1 MRKTVK
7 KIGLVCLAIVGIL
20 LWPSAVAKAETLPS
34 SVDNNTVT
42 VGDKI
47 TLTVS
52 CPENHLATLTVSYD
66 SQMLERESGGT
77 VGNDGSLGIN
87 LGSQGV
93 MSAKFVFSA
102 KKTGST
108 TIIVTPNAVTDA
120 ATWEDKTKNY
130 SSVSISITVKEKEKP
145 VVKLSDNNKLSYLAL
160 SEGTLSPYFS
170 SGVNNYEAEVLYEV
184 ENVKVYTELSDS
196 KAYVDSITGNKNLQV
211 GENYISVKVVA
222 ENGEERTY
230 TILVRRL
237 KAGQEI
243 GAPEVD
249 DKDAKFT
256 YKDVTYVSVKEGI
269 PDVKIPSG
277 FVPSVISINER
288 QYPCFVHDALNL
300 SVLYL
305 CPEGKKDGALFLYD
319 GSSNA
324 VYPFVYLEHNENYV
338 VALPTGPDTIPQ
350 GYEAVELEIPS
361 LGMVTAYQNKG
372 LSLEGSTENSFY
384 LLYCFTSRNTFEW
397 YRYDAVEGTF
407 QRYLVEKMPEVVEK
421 PSETE
426 EKPSDTQAALD
437 NVGVE
442 KLNQLNKLY
451 LICMVGAVAL
461 VFILGIITL
470 IALRMKNRASEEDEE
485 DEEEAEEY
493 EADEEEDFMD
503 EEDDHVY
510 EALLDEEEVATITRE
525 VETLEEVVSEETAAE
540 QDIEEQDVEEQDIEE
555 KDTEEKD
562 SIEKVQEE
570 ERKKEVPEEDEDDYK
585 RGYVDDISEESE
597 KEDGVFEFLDL

>member
-160 SEGTLSPYFS
+160 SEGTLSPDFS

-461 VFILGIITL
+461 VLILGIITL

-493 EADEEEDFMD
+493 EADEEEDFID

-540 QDIEEQDVEEQDIEE
+540 QDIEEQDIEE

>member
-1 MRKTVK
+1 MRRTVR

-52 CPENHLATLTVSYD
+52 CPENHFATLTVSYD

-87 LGSQGV
+87 LGYQGV

-120 ATWEDKTKNY
+120 ATWKDKKENY
-130 SSVSISITVKEKEKP
+130 SPVSISITVKEKEKP

-160 SEGTLSPYFS
+160 SEGTLSPDFS

-184 ENVKVYTELSDS
+184 ESVKVYTELSDS

-237 KAGQEI
+237 KEGQEI

-397 YRYDAVEGTF
+397 YRYDVVEGTF
-407 QRYLVEKMPEVVEK
+407 QRYVVEKMPEVVEK
-421 PSETE
+421 PS
-426 EKPSDTQAALD
+426 DTQAALD
-437 NVGVE
+437 NAGVE

-510 EALLDEEEVATITRE
+510 EALLDEEEVATIARE
-525 VETLEEVVSEETAAE
+525 MEALEEVVSEETAAE
-540 QDIEEQDVEEQDIEE
+540 QDIEEKDTEEQ
-555 KDTEEKD
+555 DTEEKD

-570 ERKKEVPEEDEDDYK
+570 EHKKEVPEEDEDDYK

-597 KEDGVFEFLDL
+597 KEDGEFEFLDL

>member
-160 SEGTLSPYFS
+160 SEGTLSPDFS

-493 EADEEEDFMD
+493 EADEEEDFID

-510 EALLDEEEVATITRE
+510 EALLDEEEVATIARE

-540 QDIEEQDVEEQDIEE
+540 QDIEEKDTEEQ
-555 KDTEEKD
+555 DTEEKD

-570 ERKKEVPEEDEDDYK
+570 EHKKEVPEEDEDDYK

-597 KEDGVFEFLDL
+597 KEDGEFEFLDL

>member
-1 MRKTVK
+1 MRRTVR

-130 SSVSISITVKEKEKP
+130 SPVSISITVKEKEKP

-160 SEGTLSPYFS
+160 SEGTLSPDFS

-184 ENVKVYTELSDS
+184 ESVKVYTELSDS

-222 ENGEERTY
+222 ENEEERTY

-237 KAGQEI
+237 KEGQEI

-288 QYPCFVHDALNL
+288 QDPCFVHDALNL

-407 QRYLVEKMPEVVEK
+407 QRYVVEKMPEVVEK

-437 NVGVE
+437 NAGVE

-470 IALRMKNRASEEDEE
+470 ITLRMKNRASEEDEE

-510 EALLDEEEVATITRE
+510 EALLDEEEVATIARE
-525 VETLEEVVSEETAAE
+525 VEALEEVVSEETAAE
-540 QDIEEQDVEEQDIEE
+540 QDIEEKDTEEQ
-555 KDTEEKD
+555 DTEEKD

-570 ERKKEVPEEDEDDYK
+570 EHKKEVPEEDEDDYK

-597 KEDGVFEFLDL
+597 KEDGEFEFLDL